1 MEKHYSACMRK
12 EQLEDRRA
20 AELGAG
26 IGPAILGT
34 GHVSGTREELVLNA
48 NETVGKVEAGG
59 SRKPAACCASVSY

>member
-34 GHVSGTREELVLNA
+34 GHVSGTREE
-48 NETVGKVEAGG
+48 
-59 SRKPAACCASVSY
+59 RACSECE